1 MDMETHSIG
10 LENNTLARLQE
21 PLPVIVAV
29 DDDED
34 SLVLL
39 SYVTEGFPCSL
50 VCETDGQAGLESII
64 SLKPDLVLLD
74 IRLPGLSG
82 LDIVQR
88 LKRTPDMASTRLVAV
103 TALAGIRYRQE
114 LLRAGFDHYICKPY
128 ELKDIQAII
137 QQYVFA
143 TQWP

>member
-1 MDMETHSIG
+1 MDTETHSIG
-10 LENNTLARLQE
+10 LDKHAVAQLHES
-21 PLPVIVAV
+21 LPVVVAV
-29 DDDED
+29 DDDRD

-39 SYVTEGFPCSL
+39 SYVVDDFPCSL

-88 LKRTPDMASTRLVAV
+88 LKSTPDMASMPVVAV
-103 TALAGIRYRQE
+103 TALAGQRYQQE

-128 ELKDIQAII
+128 ELKDVQAVI
-137 QQYVFA
+137 QQYVFT
-143 TQWP
+143 TQLR